1 MRIHVVADDADRKGG
16 FFVERLEQLG
26 AEIVWLDREA
36 LPVFADLDDPT
47 MFLLLGSDR
56 GAHEP
61 SSIDIVKRE
70 SALARAA
77 LRADVP
83 VMAICYGAQLLA
95 RALGGTSYQADDPE
109 LGWRRVDTIDSVLCP
124 EGPWAQLHT
133 DVFTAPPTARVLGT
147 SWYGPQCFVDDSLGA
162 RSIAWQFHPEV
173 TTETF
178 SRWIDDD
185 EDMIRAAGADPDELK
200 RQTLANAARSR
211 NASHQL
217 VDDAL
222 EYLGVAL
229 APAA

>member
-1 MRIHVVADDADRKGG
+1 
-16 FFVERLEQLG
+16 
-26 AEIVWLDREA
+26 
-36 LPVFADLDDPT
+36 

-173 TTETF
+173 TTETY

-211 NASHQL
+211 NAPTSSSTTPSSTSASRSLQRPDEPHRDERTGADQI
-217 VDDAL
+217 DTRS
-222 EYLGVAL
+222 YLRG
-229 APAA
+229 